1 MGIFKR
7 LLFVVLFILSKGEV
21 RSKLVRFF
29 YGCKIG
35 KNVRFE
41 GLPVIGTEPELIS
54 IGDNV
59 TIARNVVFHTHDGGV
74 RLFRHEYPRIN
85 IFGKIS
91 IGNNVFIG
99 SDSIIL
105 PNTSI
110 GNNVVIGTG
119 SIVSRNIE
127 DNIVAAGVPAKK
139 IKSLS
144 EYKTSVLAK
153 ATFLKNP

>member
-1 MGIFKR
+1 MGIIKR
-7 LLFVVLFILSKGEV
+7 LIFLVLFILSKGEN
-21 RSKLVRFF
+21 RSKLIRFF

-74 RLFRHEYPRIN
+74 RLLRNEYPGIN
-85 IFGKIS
+85 VYGNII

-99 SDSIIL
+99 SDTIIL
-105 PNTSI
+105 PNTTI
-110 GNNVVIGTG
+110 GNNVIIGTG
-119 SIVSRNIE
+119 SVVSKNIS
-127 DNIVAAGVPAKK
+127 DDIVAAGVPAKK

-144 EYKTSVLAK
+144 DYKIAVLSK
-153 ATFLKNP
+153 ATFLKES